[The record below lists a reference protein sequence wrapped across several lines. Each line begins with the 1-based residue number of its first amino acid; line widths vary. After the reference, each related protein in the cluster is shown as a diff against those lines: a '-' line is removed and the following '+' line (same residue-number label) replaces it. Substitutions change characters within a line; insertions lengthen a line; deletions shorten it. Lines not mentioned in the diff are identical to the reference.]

1 MKHATRSTRLAAVLA
16 ADRLGSAESAANE
29 LGLVPRSVQRWIHD
43 PELSAIV
50 AKTRE
55 ESAESIRA
63 VASLAW
69 AQLAQRVADG
79 QMEDRDLII
88 LAGVATDK
96 AQLVAG
102 EATSRSE
109 HRDITADL
117 SAEDAE
123 KLSKDISE
131 WLKT

>member
-1 MKHATRSTRLAAVLA
+1 M
-16 ADRLGSAESAANE
+16 ADQQSAESVADK
-29 LGLVPRSVQRWIHD
+29 LGVSQRSVERWKHN

-55 ESAESIRA
+55 ESADSIRA

-79 QMEDRDLII
+79 TMDDRDLII

-96 AQLVAG
+96 AQLLSG
-102 EATSRSE
+102 EATSRTE
-109 HRDITADL
+109 TRDITADM
-117 SAEDAE
+117 SPEQAT
-123 KLSKDISE
+123 KLANDIDE
-131 WLKT
+131 WLRVS